1 MKGSELSDKDFLFP
15 DTSWFDNEPDRYLAL
30 PSFQE
35 FQRISRVDLRSLS
48 SSEPTLLAESQR
60 RLVNQSLILN
70 EIQKEH
76 GGFAFPFL
84 VYTHCLDLFDPPP
97 SHNVDADKFILGFDM
112 TDSLRRR
119 HIALSHFIIPTEIRR
134 LQAEIGKPI
143 SIHNLGSGAGL
154 DVVNAVCHLD
164 GSINKVVNC
173 DTNTK
178 ALTFGEQIATHLERT
193 TRIRKGLLQYRC
205 ASLTQNLGKCHLV
218 ILIGII
224 CGLPDRIATLV
235 LRKAHRV
242 LEPGGAIVV
251 SSSNQN
257 MRSSDPLASFLIQH
271 IGSTDSLS
279 KGWGLNFRT
288 ENDLR
293 RILDRAGFRDIRIYD
308 DANFPGRETAE
319 DDLLRSIDKLPA
331 IAMGKDASKDPLNL
345 PAKEILARKI
355 GFNWIAVATK

>member
-1 MKGSELSDKDFLFP
+1 MKGSELSDRDFLFP
-15 DTSWFDNEPDRYLAL
+15 DTSWFDDEPDRYLTM

-35 FQRISRVDLRSLS
+35 FQRITGVDLRSLS

-76 GGFAFPFL
+76 GGFAFPFF
-84 VYTHCLDLFDPPP
+84 VYTHCLDLFDAPS
-97 SHNVDADKFILGFDM
+97 SHNIDADKFILGFNM

-119 HIALSHFIIPTEIRR
+119 HIALSHFIIPAEIRR
-134 LQAEIGKPI
+134 LRMEIGKPI
-143 SIHNLGSGAGL
+143 SIYNLGCGTGL
-154 DVVNAVCHLD
+154 DVANACCHLSD
-164 GSINKVVNC
+164 SVDKALNC

-178 ALTFGEQIATHLERT
+178 ALAFGERIAAHLEYT
-193 TRIRKGLLQYRC
+193 ARIRKGLLQYRC
-205 ASLTQNLGKCHLV
+205 ASLMQNLGKCHLV

-242 LEPGGAIVV
+242 LELGGVIIV

-271 IGSTDSLS
+271 IGSADSQS

-308 DANFPGRETAE
+308 DVNFPGHETA
-319 DDLLRSIDKLPA
+319 DDLLTSVDKLPA
-331 IAMGKDASKDPLNL
+331 IAMGKDGSKGPLNL
-345 PAKEILARKI
+345 PAKDIIDQKI
-355 GFNWIAVATK
+355 GFNWIAVAMK

>member
-1 MKGSELSDKDFLFP
+1 MKGSELSDKDFFFP
-15 DTSWFDNEPDRYLAL
+15 DTSWFDNEPDRYFAM
-30 PSFQE
+30 PQFQE
-35 FQRISRVDLRSLS
+35 FQRITGVDLRSLI

-60 RLVNQSLILN
+60 RLVSQSLIMN
-70 EIQKEH
+70 EVRKEH

-84 VYTHCLDLFDPPP
+84 VYTHCLDVFDAPPL
-97 SHNVDADKFILGFDM
+97 HNVDVDKFILGFNM

-119 HIALSHFIIPTEIRR
+119 HIALSHFIIPAEIRR
-134 LQAEIGKPI
+134 LQVEIGKPI

-154 DVVNAVCHLD
+154 DVANGVCHLA
-164 GSINKVVNC
+164 GSVDRVVSY

-178 ALTFGEQIATHLERT
+178 ALTLGERIVAHLERT
-193 TRIRKGLLQYRC
+193 ERIRKGLLQYRC
-205 ASLTQNLGKCHLV
+205 GSLTQNLGKCHLV
-218 ILIGII
+218 VLIGVI
-224 CGLPDRIATLV
+224 CSLPDRIATLV
-235 LRKAHRV
+235 LRKAYRV

-257 MRSSDPLASFLIQH
+257 MRSSDPLASFIIQH
-271 IGSTDSLS
+271 IGSTDSPS

-293 RILDRAGFRDIRIYD
+293 RMLGRAGFRDIEVYD

-319 DDLLRSIDKLPA
+319 DDLLMSIDKLPA
-331 IAMGKDASKDPLNL
+331 VAMEKDGSKSPLNL
-345 PAKEILARKI
+345 PAKEILNQKI

>member
-1 MKGSELSDKDFLFP
+1 MKGSELSDKGFPFP
-15 DTSWFDNEPDRYLAL
+15 DTSWFDNEPDRYFAM
-30 PSFQE
+30 PQFQE
-35 FQRISRVDLRSLS
+35 FQRITGVDLRSLS

-70 EIQKEH
+70 EIRKEH
-76 GGFAFPFL
+76 GGFAFPFF
-84 VYTHCLDLFDPPP
+84 VYTHCLDLFDAPS
-97 SHNVDADKFILGFDM
+97 SHNIEVDKFGLGFNM
-112 TDSLRRR
+112 MDSLRRR
-119 HIALSHFIIPTEIRR
+119 HIALSHFIIPAEIRR
-134 LQAEIGKPI
+134 VQAEIGKPI
-143 SIHNLGSGAGL
+143 SIHNLGSGTGL
-154 DVVNAVCHLD
+154 DVANAVCHLGGYVD
-164 GSINKVVNC
+164 KVVNC

-178 ALTFGEQIATHLERT
+178 ALTFGERIAAHLERT
-193 TRIRKGLLQYRC
+193 ARIRKGLLQYRC

-218 ILIGII
+218 ILIGLI
-224 CGLPDRIATLV
+224 CSLPDRIATLV

-271 IGSTDSLS
+271 IGSTDSPS
-279 KGWGLNFRT
+279 KGWGLNFRA

-293 RILDRAGFRDIRIYD
+293 RILNRAGFRDIRVYD

-319 DDLLRSIDKLPA
+319 DDLLMSIDKLPA
-331 IAMGKDASKDPLNL
+331 IAMGGNASKGPLNL
-345 PAKEILARKI
+345 PTKETLDRKT

>member
-1 MKGSELSDKDFLFP
+1 MKSSELSDRDFLFP
-15 DTSWFDNEPDRYLAL
+15 DTSWFDNEPDRYFAM
-30 PSFQE
+30 PPFQE
-35 FQRISRVDLRSLS
+35 FQRITGVDLRSLS
-48 SSEPTLLAESQR
+48 SSKPTLLAESQR
-60 RLVNQSLILN
+60 RLVSQSLILN
-70 EIQKEH
+70 EVQKEH
-76 GGFAFPFL
+76 GGFTFPFF
-84 VYTHCLDLFDPPP
+84 VYTHCLDLFDAPS
-97 SHNVDADKFILGFDM
+97 SHNVDADKFILGFNM

-119 HIALSHFIIPTEIRR
+119 HIALSHSIIPAEIRR
-134 LQAEIGKPI
+134 LQAGIGKPI
-143 SIHNLGSGAGL
+143 SIHNLGSGTGL
-154 DVVNAVCHLD
+154 DVANAVCHLGD
-164 GSINKVVNC
+164 SVDKVVNC

-178 ALTFGEQIATHLERT
+178 ALTFGERIAAHLERT
-193 TRIRKGLLQYRC
+193 ETIRKGLLQYRC
-205 ASLTQNLGKCHLV
+205 ASMMQSLGKCHLV

-271 IGSTDSLS
+271 IGSINSPS

-308 DANFPGRETAE
+308 DASFPGRETAG
-319 DDLLRSIDKLPA
+319 DDLLMSIDNLPA
-331 IAMGKDASKDPLNL
+331 VAMGKDTSEGPLNL
-345 PAKEILARKI
+345 PAKGILDKKI